1 MPVAEPECEPLA
13 CLVIRERFLAAVRR
27 DDRVGQGQVGI
38 PAKLRKNYKLKSG
51 DQLLVIAGEHGPI
64 GFIPMADFSAFLA
77 EHEKLLSQ
85 IRKNVPA

>member
-1 MPVAEPECEPLA
+1 MG
-13 CLVIRERFLAAVRR
+13 
-27 DDRVGQGQVGI
+27 DRGQVVI